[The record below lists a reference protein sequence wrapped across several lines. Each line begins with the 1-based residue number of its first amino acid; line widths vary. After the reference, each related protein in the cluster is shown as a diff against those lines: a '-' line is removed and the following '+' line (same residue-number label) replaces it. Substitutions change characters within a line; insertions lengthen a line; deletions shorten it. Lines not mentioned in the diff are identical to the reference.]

1 MSLAPLL
8 YRIRKRVSMARNL
21 ADAARE
27 TVAVAEAETG
37 LRTMAAFLPG
47 QLDRVKGVQFQTTHQ
62 QEMDRITATPVHHAA
77 TMAYRLRDCLLIGG
91 TLYSSGGGYQ
101 ILSDRPPLAALVN
114 QEIDQAAFVGTPV
127 SDVYFGHHLI
137 DDSAT
142 ALLARDF
149 APIYRPFSYRH
160 ASWNHPVAYRQMMG
174 IDWKTTGNARIT
186 DAWVFCDVGMTQ
198 NRRKRLIALRE
209 RLQARP
215 SARSG
220 HGVFLI
226 RGETG
231 SQPRLLRNE
240 AAISEKLATRGFEI
254 VDPAKE
260 TADNIV
266 RKLSGARIAIGV
278 EGSSLGHALLT
289 LADHGALLTIQPP
302 YRFNNVWKD
311 FTDVLGMRYGFAV
324 AKGDRDGFDI
334 NLDDILRTIDLVAE
348 PKPMCRLSKP
358 PVYKD
363 VQPIATDLQP
373 RNTAGPI

>member
-8 YRIRKRVSMARNL
+8 HRIRKRVSMARDL
-21 ADAARE
+21 AKAARE

-91 TLYSSGGGYQ
+91 TLYSSGGGHQ
-101 ILSDRPPLAALVN
+101 MLRDRPPLAAVIDH
-114 QEIDQAAFVGTPV
+114 EIDQAAFVGTPV
-127 SDVYFGHHLI
+127 SDVYFGHYLV

-160 ASWNHPVAYRQMMG
+160 ANWNHPLAYRQMMG
-174 IDWKTTGNARIT
+174 IDWKTTGNARIK
-186 DAWVFCDVGMTQ
+186 DAWVFHDVGMTQ
-198 NRRKRLIALRE
+198 NRRKRLCTLRE

-240 AAISEKLATRGFEI
+240 AVIAEGLAARGFEI

-260 TADNIV
+260 TADDIV

-289 LADHGALLTIQPP
+289 LADQGALLTIQPP

-311 FTDVLGMRYGFAV
+311 FTDLLGMRYGFVV
-324 AKGDRDGFDI
+324 ANGDQDGFDI
-334 NLDDILRTIDLVAE
+334 GLDDILRTVDLVA
-348 PKPMCRLSKP
+348 
-358 PVYKD
+358 
-363 VQPIATDLQP
+363 
-373 RNTAGPI
+373 